1 LEKDNLVKE
10 TDSNDFTDHANGSLI
25 ASSHGVFNIFETED
39 SETELKENA
48 TAKIFAKPYIV
59 IQNTDGEPSDV
70 GVRIEAEEV
79 IGYSMVDAMKQ
90 ADKKWNSLGV
100 VDDPAT
106 EDVNE
111 DTRTGIHDALK
122 NFINKWETAFGEL
135 KSELTN
141 IFPAPETT

>member
-1 LEKDNLVKE
+1 
-10 TDSNDFTDHANGSLI
+10 
-25 ASSHGVFNIFETED
+25 
-39 SETELKENA
+39 
-48 TAKIFAKPYIV
+48 
-59 IQNTDGEPSDV
+59 
-70 GVRIEAEEV
+70 VRIEAEEV